1 MWALMQTHTC
11 VHTQGRAHPAR
22 LMCHGH
28 LLCSS
33 VRWLP
38 HQLSLMELRWKIPSS
53 HEAPVWNGGERF
65 LPPWL
70 QSLACRA
77 ERSEPGNSS
86 SVCEKLDGGRKFLF
100 FSPSASCRTNK
111 PAFGDAKA
119 GVNEAVL
126 LSHGEVWWQSERQ
139 KKNKN
144 GQQHSSVSISKQLF
158 NNNLTGRRQRSSTNF
173 YQVFLSV
180 IHTGNYI
187 IIQSFYPDTGVLI

>member
-1 MWALMQTHTC
+1 MEESASFHPDCSLWPAGPRDRNLVTAARC
-11 VHTQGRAHPAR
+11 VK
-22 LMCHGH
+22 
-28 LLCSS
+28 S
-33 VRWLP
+33 W
-38 HQLSLMELRWKIPSS
+38 ME
-53 HEAPVWNGGERF
+53 GE
-65 LPPWL
+65 
-70 QSLACRA
+70 S
-77 ERSEPGNSS
+77 
-86 SVCEKLDGGRKFLF
+86 F
-100 FSPSASCRTNK
+100 FFFFPSASCRTNK

-139 KKNKN
+139 KKNTN

-180 IHTGNYI
+180 IHAGNYI